1 MSLGIL
7 AGCAGNKE
15 LIRTA
20 STGTNQKVFQE
31 LGENLQPAA
40 PGYVD
45 LRIYASLKTH
55 HPGAYSAS
63 DIHGTPYYKM
73 IVNIDGQVT
82 ELERQPAAGN
92 RRRARARRPGDPEA
106 GDGMRYQF
114 SRNLRIKAGPHKIAI
129 AIPAEGIVIERE
141 IFLAEGRGNNL
152 TLEPVY
158 GVKAGKK
165 RLGVYGENSFKEG
178 IRGFKIVVNG
188 QVM

>member
-1 MSLGIL
+1 MKKAFRGIAVLMSLGIL

-63 DIHGTPYYKM
+63 DIHGTPYYK
-73 IVNIDGQVT
+73 
-82 ELERQPAAGN
+82 
-92 RRRARARRPGDPEA
+92 
-106 GDGMRYQF
+106 
-114 SRNLRIKAGPHKIAI
+114 
-129 AIPAEGIVIERE
+129 
-141 IFLAEGRGNNL
+141 
-152 TLEPVY
+152 
-158 GVKAGKK
+158 
-165 RLGVYGENSFKEG
+165 
-178 IRGFKIVVNG
+178 
-188 QVM
+188 